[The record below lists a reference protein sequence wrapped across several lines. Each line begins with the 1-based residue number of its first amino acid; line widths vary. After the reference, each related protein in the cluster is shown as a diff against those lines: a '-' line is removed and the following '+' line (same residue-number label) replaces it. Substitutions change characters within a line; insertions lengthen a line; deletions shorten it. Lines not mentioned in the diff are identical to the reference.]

1 MAGQARFEARS
12 MGKRKAAQDT
22 GEGLRTV
29 LREETTNLPL
39 QQQERVLRRMG
50 GQGFQHS
57 LKGRYG
63 LPDEMI
69 QRIHLQGSKDGS
81 TMSFPILALDKWI
94 QDACQRCPDWANL
107 LTTAACESN
116 DQGGLQAVLYTDE
129 AVPGN
134 VIRADNA
141 RRSYLW
147 YISWSN
153 LGKALRSECS
163 WAIVFVLRATKV
175 KEVRGGLA
183 GVTRAILAHLE
194 TCFEGFAV
202 QDSKQQSHLIRT
214 KCCYLLADEAAL
226 KGAVGAKGSSGFR
239 PCILCENALDKNRA
253 QIDGHE
259 TIACHDFRKFRPIKQ
274 AQLDVYMAHLAALP
288 NKSQLE
294 KAQTLLGWR
303 WVPESIVCQPG
314 SLIAERCIYD
324 SMHCYWSQGVVNCEI
339 GLFWL
344 AAKRIGFDLAELSQ
358 LADLPWRSH
367 TGGTSAAEL
376 VSDRLLQPGVD
387 FKGDAKQTLLC
398 LPLLNYCGQVL
409 LAGKLRDEV
418 ECLNR
423 LNRVCRQILTLKS
436 NTKCITQAHVDT
448 LLRLQEQ
455 HLQAFKACYGTSQ
468 VKPKHHYG
476 FHTSQPAIRL
486 QVFVD
491 CFVCERKN
499 KNFKTQLRGKDCPR
513 QDFETTALASLL
525 SKDRQWT
532 VNWSSRAV
540 LSGPKVQHQGETLRA
555 HAQCQGENFPS
566 GLYILSERLAVH
578 VLGFLMRAD
587 GPLAVAARM
596 CCSSWR
602 IDCSTWTKQSQE
614 CLVSLTDLSWAL
626 RPAWTLEDGMKVI
639 LLH

>member
-1 MAGQARFEARS
+1 

-22 GEGLRTV
+22 GEDLRTV

-107 LTTAACESN
+107 LTTAAFESY

-163 WAIVFVLRATKV
+163 WAIVFVLRPASY
-175 KEVRGGLA
+175 E
-183 GVTRAILAHLE
+183 
-194 TCFEGFAV
+194 
-202 QDSKQQSHLIRT
+202 
-214 KCCYLLADEAAL
+214 
-226 KGAVGAKGSSGFR
+226 
-239 PCILCENALDKNRA
+239 
-253 QIDGHE
+253 
-259 TIACHDFRKFRPIKQ
+259 
-274 AQLDVYMAHLAALP
+274 
-288 NKSQLE
+288 
-294 KAQTLLGWR
+294 
-303 WVPESIVCQPG
+303 
-314 SLIAERCIYD
+314 
-324 SMHCYWSQGVVNCEI
+324 
-339 GLFWL
+339 
-344 AAKRIGFDLAELSQ
+344 GFDLAELSQ